1 MQNTNKPVTNE
12 AIKKLMD
19 KLREAARKYKEQQ
32 AAQKPR
38 EGT

>member
-12 AIKKLMD
+12 KVKKFAD

-32 AAQKPR
+32 AAK
-38 EGT
+38 EGK